1 MKNKILIFLNGLLLL
16 SFYFAYQ
23 KENQVVFILN
33 LKYILFVVIC
43 IYILIFYKIQKQR
56 VMVQIMYLLL
66 VAVFC
71 IVPIIGLINFS
82 NVQIFY
88 NMVLYFIYILFLY
101 LMTCVIAQEKIVG
114 KLMNMYFYITLIYL
128 IYLMFLVQTSL
139 FSISEIKNAF
149 NLNDRVRQDFG
160 LKHANTAGIIGFLG
174 VLISTYK
181 IYFDEKKYI
190 ILYLFSVLLSL
201 AIILNSGSRTALTG
215 TIIFLIVFIYKHL
228 KKFSK
233 IRFKNFYFLFLWI
246 IVIFFL
252 TSYAV
257 YSNLDYT
264 IFLENS
270 NRYYGWVN
278 TFNYINQF
286 NNIIVGSGF
295 VNISYFYNNI
305 NTTIITDNWYIYT
318 YMTLGLLGIILVIT
332 LLCSLIIFLNND
344 LKKCDDK
351 IVIKM
356 NIYVYSLFVSCIY
369 YAIFEITLMV
379 PSEVISLLFWLFI
392 GFYIATS
399 KKEIVS

>member
-1 MKNKILIFLNGLLLL
+1 
-16 SFYFAYQ
+16 
-23 KENQVVFILN
+23 
-33 LKYILFVVIC
+33 
-43 IYILIFYKIQKQR
+43 
-56 VMVQIMYLLL
+56 
-66 VAVFC
+66 
-71 IVPIIGLINFS
+71 
-82 NVQIFY
+82 
-88 NMVLYFIYILFLY
+88 
-101 LMTCVIAQEKIVG
+101 MTCVIAQEKIVG

-344 LKKCDDK
+344 FKKCDDK